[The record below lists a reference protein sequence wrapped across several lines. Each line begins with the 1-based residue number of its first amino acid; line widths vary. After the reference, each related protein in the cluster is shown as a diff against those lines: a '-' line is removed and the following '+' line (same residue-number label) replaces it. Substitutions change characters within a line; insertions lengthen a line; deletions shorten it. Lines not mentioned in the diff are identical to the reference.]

1 MIMFR
6 MFSRLVALVA
16 LAASATVVVAQAPVN
31 IRLATLAPDNS
42 PWATALKSMGA
53 TWMRETSNRVR
64 LTVYAGTI
72 PSEKTAI
79 SRMQLSG
86 LEAGALSA
94 GGLADIDEAFNVFG
108 IPFFFESDAE
118 LAHVQQKLTPLIAA
132 RLDAKKFHL
141 LNWGHGG
148 WVQVFS
154 KKPIRT
160 IAELKGA
167 KLFTSEGSP
176 KMVQWYTQNGF
187 HAVPL
192 ATSEIPKQL
201 KLPTGAIDAA
211 PSPPVFAVA
220 LQFFRDAPYM
230 LDLRV
235 APLTSATVVTAA
247 AWNRISPEDRAK
259 MTEAAKATE
268 RQMHADAP
276 ALDAKSIAEMKAAGL
291 NVVAPDARALAEF
304 KAAAD
309 ELMKTQRG
317 GMVPA
322 DVYDAAVRE
331 RDAFRRGRAGSA
343 ER

>member
-1 MIMFR
+1 MTY
-6 MFSRLVALVA
+6 RLFARLAVIGALVV
-16 LAASATVVVAQAPVN
+16 ASSVVTFAQLNVK
-31 IRLATLAPDNS
+31 LGTLAPDNS

-53 TWMRETSNRVR
+53 AWSRETQNRVR
-64 LTVYAGTI
+64 LTVFAGTI
-72 PSEKTAI
+72 PSEPSAI
-79 SRMQLSG
+79 SRMKLDNLQ
-86 LEAGALSA
+86 AAALSA
-94 GGLADIDEAFNVFG
+94 GGLAEIDDAFNVFG

-118 LAHVQQKLTPLIAA
+118 LAHVQEKLTPMIVA
-132 RLDAKKFHL
+132 RLEAKKFHL
-141 LNWGHGG
+141 INWGHGG

-154 KKPIRT
+154 KQPIRN
-160 IAELKGA
+160 IADLKRA

-176 KMVQWYTQNGF
+176 KMVQWYTANGF

-235 APLTSATVVTAA
+235 APLTSATIMTST
-247 AWNRISPEDRAK
+247 AWNRITPDDRTKVLAIAK
-259 MTEAAKATE
+259 DTE
-268 RQMHADAP
+268 RQMHAQAP
-276 ALDAKSIAEMKAAGL
+276 ALDALSITQMKAAGL
-291 NVVAPDARALAEF
+291 NVVTLDARALAEF

-309 ELMKTQRG
+309 ELVKTQRG

-331 RDAFRRGRAGSA
+331 RDAFRRAKAGR
-343 ER
+343 